1 MKEPLFPNL
10 QLPSA
15 ELELSQED
23 NQTFVFDIIRKK
35 KIVLEPEEWVRQHLI
50 HYFINELKYPAGLIQ
65 LETPVGVNHLNQRA
79 DIVVYNK
86 LGLPFLLAECKS
98 YAVNLNQ
105 DVLNQILRYN
115 AVLNAEYLLISN
127 GLEHHC
133 FRRNEE
139 TGQLIVLDAF
149 PEYVEN

>member
-15 ELELSQED
+15 ELELSKEG

-65 LETPVGVNHLNQRA
+65 LETPVDVNHLNQRA

-98 YAVNLNQ
+98 YSVSLNQ
-105 DVLNQILRYN
+105 DILNQILRYN
-115 AVLNAEYLLISN
+115 AVLKADYLLISN

-133 FRRNEE
+133 FRRIRE
-139 TGQLIVLDAF
+139 TGQLMVLDAF
-149 PEYVEN
+149 PEYVKN